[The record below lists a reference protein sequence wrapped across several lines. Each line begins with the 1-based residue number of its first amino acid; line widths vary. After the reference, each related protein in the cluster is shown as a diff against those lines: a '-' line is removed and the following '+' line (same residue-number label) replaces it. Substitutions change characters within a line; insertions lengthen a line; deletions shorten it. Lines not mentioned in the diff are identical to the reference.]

1 MQAQEK
7 KNKGFSLLEIIVV
20 LAIVGALAGV
30 GIPNFA
36 KWNNKRIIS
45 NASEG
50 SCILVKKYTRHN

>member
-1 MQAQEK
+1 MQEQEK

-45 NASEG
+45 ND
-50 SCILVKKYTRHN
+50 CLLYTSPSPRDRG

>member
-1 MQAQEK
+1 MQEQEK

-36 KWNNKRIIS
+36 KWNNKRIIA
-45 NASEG
+45 NASEEVA
-50 SCILVKKYTRHN
+50 SFVKKYTRHN